1 MQNKSFVIKR
11 PTAMWK
17 RRDFIRTHAS
27 NDDDGVSDGS
37 DHYRMV
43 NIHWQ
48 RHVEEKVWKRKKG
61 KKILRKY
68 NLPLIKEIKPN
79 EKWNWRWTVALS
91 ENVVRDVA
99 LFETEKWQIR
109 SEHRCSVWL
118 DFDNGA
124 IDAGEEM
131 VIWNERYAMVQFTI
145 QTHLF
150 AQTCY
155 LIVPITSKWLYA
167 VERAYLIGTNCTIL
181 VNCYYTSTVQ
191 VRLCERCAVTILVW
205 LYSVWGFDNC
215 FSRLF
220 YYAIG
225 WLFASTN
232 LLSKT

>member
-1 MQNKSFVIKR
+1 MELK
-11 PTAMWK
+11 
-17 RRDFIRTHAS
+17 
-27 NDDDGVSDGS
+27 
-37 DHYRMV
+37 V
-43 NIHWQ
+43 N
-48 RHVEEKVWKRKKG
+48 G
-61 KKILRKY
+61 G
-68 NLPLIKEIKPN
+68 
-79 EKWNWRWTVALS
+79 AS

-124 IDAGEEM
+124 IDAGGEM
-131 VIWNERYAMVQFTI
+131 VIWSERYAMVQFTI

-181 VNCYYTSTVQ
+181 VNSYYTSTVQ
-191 VRLCERCAVTILVW
+191 AFKCGCESAVLW
-205 LYSVWGFDNC
+205 LYWFDYILYVVWGFNNC